1 MSILIRNIQLNGK
14 TADIAIRGNRIA
26 ETAPGIQGN
35 FDTVIDG
42 TDKAA
47 VPPFYN
53 THCHAAMTLLRGIAD
68 DLELFDWLRGHIWPA
83 ENRLTPE
90 DIYWGSRL
98 ACLEMIKSGTVFFND
113 MYFMQQET
121 VRAVEDAGIRASVGL
136 IVMTASG
143 NNERLQQINREILE
157 SRHRLPSRIQLAWA
171 PHAIYT
177 VSGEW
182 LRKTAELAA
191 EYSLPVH
198 IHMAETEQEV
208 RDCRNEHGC
217 TPAEYLDR
225 CGLLTEKT
233 LAAHAIHLTDSDM
246 ELLGRRKVRL
256 SYMPCSNAKLC
267 SGLFHFRKL
276 LDHGCR
282 ITLGTDGCA
291 SNNSLSMFDEMKFGA
306 LRAKQDFGGPAGCT
320 AEQIFRT
327 ATRAGA
333 EAFGIDGGIIEP
345 GRLADLMLVDLN
357 QPAMAAGHNLISDLV
372 YAADSS
378 CVDTVICDGRILM
391 RNRVVPGEKEV
402 IRMARKC
409 AEHLAG

>member
-1 MSILIRNIQLNGK
+1 MSILIRHIQLNGK
-14 TADIAIRGNRIA
+14 PADIAIRGSRIT
-26 ETAPGIQGN
+26 EIAPDIRGN
-35 FDTVIDG
+35 FETVIDG

-68 DLELFDWLRGHIWPA
+68 DLELFDWLQNHIWPA
-83 ENRLTPE
+83 ENKLTAE

-121 VRAVEDAGIRASVGL
+121 IRAAEDAGIRASIGL
-136 IVMTASG
+136 IVMSLSE
-143 NNERLQQINREILE
+143 NNERFQQINREILE
-157 SRHRLPSRIQLAWA
+157 SRNRYSSRIQLAWS

-177 VSGEW
+177 VNEEW

-191 EYSLPVH
+191 EYRLPVH

-208 RDCRNEHGC
+208 RDCRKEHGC

-246 ELLGRRKVRL
+246 ELLRRRKVWL
-256 SYMPCSNAKLC
+256 SHMPCSNAKLC
-267 SGLFHFRKL
+267 SGQFHFHEL
-276 LDHGCR
+276 LKCGCR

-291 SNNSLSMFDEMKFGA
+291 SNNSLSMFDEMKFAA
-306 LRAKQDFGGPAGCT
+306 LRAKQEFGGPAGCT
-320 AEQIFRT
+320 AEQIFRI

-345 GRLADLMLVDLN
+345 GRLADLMLIDLN
-357 QPAMAAGHNLISDLV
+357 QPVMAAGHNLVSDLV

-391 RNRVVPGEKEV
+391 QNRTVPGEEEV